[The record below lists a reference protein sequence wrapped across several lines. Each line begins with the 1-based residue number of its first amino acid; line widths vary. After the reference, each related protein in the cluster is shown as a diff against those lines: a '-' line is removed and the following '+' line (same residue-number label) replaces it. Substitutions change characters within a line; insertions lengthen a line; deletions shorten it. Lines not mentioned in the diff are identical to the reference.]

1 MIRHR
6 LGNGLTVISRPQ
18 RALPLLTLD
27 MWVRVG
33 SGDEPRELAGAS
45 HFLEHM
51 LFKGTPSLPVGEYDR
66 RIEGLGGYLNAATSY
81 DYTHYYIEVP
91 SDCLDAALAD
101 FADVLQHSEISDAE
115 VDSERQVILEE
126 IRRKNDD
133 PSGFLYDNIV
143 RAAVEEGAYSHPV
156 IGYSESVSGFT
167 GGQLRDHYRRF
178 YAADNMAL
186 VVSGDFDP
194 GSLLPRLESLF
205 CDLPSG
211 ARPHRA
217 GAPATRFAPASTR
230 SWPRDWKE
238 TYFYLTFPAPAVATL
253 EEEVAN
259 DLASVILS
267 GGRAS
272 RLVSSLRERQRLVS
286 SISAYFP
293 SHRHE
298 SLALVGGRCS
308 RENLEPA
315 CDAAFV
321 EIEALLADGLRPGE
335 LERARRQL
343 INGHVYALE
352 SNSDAA
358 GVLGYS
364 HILLGDSSMYD
375 RYVEVAR
382 TMDPARA
389 LERVRSVLQRDR
401 SSLCFTGPEG
411 GAA

>member
-6 LGNGLTVISRPQ
+6 LGNGLTVLARPQ

-51 LFKGTPSLPVGEYDR
+51 LFKGTPNLPVGEYDR

-91 SDCLDAALAD
+91 SDCMDAALND
-101 FADVLQHSEISDAE
+101 FADVIQHSEISDAE

-143 RAAVEEGAYSHPV
+143 RSGIEEGAYSHPV

-167 GGQLRDHYRRF
+167 GAQLRDHYRRF

-194 GSLLPRLESLF
+194 DTLMPRLEGLF
-205 CDLPSG
+205 ADLP
-211 ARPHRA
+211 AHVRPHRRSA
-217 GAPATRFAPASTR
+217 PTTRFSDPATK

-238 TYFYLTFPAPAVATL
+238 TYFYLAFPAPGVTSI
-253 EEEVAN
+253 EDEVAG
-259 DLASVILS
+259 DMASVILS
-267 GGRAS
+267 GGRSS

-293 SHRHE
+293 SNRHE

-308 RENLEPA
+308 GENLGRA
-315 CDAAFV
+315 RDAVFEEV
-321 EIEALLADGLRPGE
+321 ESLLSGGLREGE

-343 INGHVYALE
+343 VNGHVYALE

-358 GVLGYS
+358 GLIGFS
-364 HILLGDSSMYD
+364 HILLGDASIHD

-382 TMDPARA
+382 TIPASAALSRIESFMQRA
-389 LERVRSVLQRDR
+389 QA
-401 SSLCFTGPEG
+401 SLYSTGPG
-411 GAA
+411 GQTA